1 MKAAA
6 MKTANVN
13 AKPTTVATAA
23 KKVAA
28 GNDRAG
34 VNNTGAKDSAPEL
47 HGIEDPVLADM
58 IARMNC
64 AQDDLLEYLG
74 TISWKRALCAFVT
87 SVTVGAGIGW
97 ITGKLIGFM
106 ALGAVVAGAP
116 AFIAIAIW
124 VLGLVLAL
132 YFGSKVAARIAGA
145 VLTGEADERAAA
157 AYRATKHYAAKLNP
171 LNWFGGAKA
180 GTELVPA

>member
-6 MKTANVN
+6 MKTADAKTN
-13 AKPTTVATAA
+13 KPTAVATAV

-28 GNDRAG
+28 GNDR
-34 VNNTGAKDSAPEL
+34 VDVKDAPEL

-58 IARMNC
+58 IERMNC
-64 AQDDLLEYLG
+64 AQDDLLAYLG

-87 SVTVGAGIGW
+87 SVAVGAGIGW

-124 VLGLVLAL
+124 AIGLVLAL
-132 YFGSKVAARIAGA
+132 YFGSKVAARIAGS

-157 AYRATKHYAAKLNP
+157 AYRATKHCAARLNP
-171 LNWFGGAKA
+171 LNWFGGRN
-180 GTELVPA
+180 ELAVA